1 MKPPLVLGVGFYSE
15 FYLGAIFRSLI
26 EGRKIVVDK
35 GFTDDGVAAR
45 AWTVLLRRPDVHVAI
60 VLETCSEDPEKIR
73 EVYEDCRRRIRGN
86 ITYAEERWHVAVA
99 VPDLKTWALKD
110 DNVRQEY
117 EKIHQDPATASTPED
132 RAKIEV
138 SNYNTLARNLVEW
151 TVDHPF
157 DLEGLKQQS
166 RQVRELCAFIDASW
180 NPKPKPVLA
189 TAADWF

>member
-1 MKPPLVLGVGFYSE
+1 
-15 FYLGAIFRSLI
+15 
-26 EGRKIVVDK
+26 VDK

-45 AWTVLLRRPDVHVAI
+45 AWALLLRRPDVHVAI
-60 VLETCSEDPEKIR
+60 VLETCSEDPERIR

-86 ITYAEERWHVAVA
+86 ITYAEELWHVAVA

-110 DNVRQEY
+110 DYVRQEY

-138 SNYNTLARNLVEW
+138 SNYNTLARNMVEW

-157 DLEGLKQQS
+157 DLEGLKGQS
-166 RQVRELCAFIDASW
+166 RQVRELCAFIDESW
-180 NPKPKPVLA
+180 NPKPKPALV